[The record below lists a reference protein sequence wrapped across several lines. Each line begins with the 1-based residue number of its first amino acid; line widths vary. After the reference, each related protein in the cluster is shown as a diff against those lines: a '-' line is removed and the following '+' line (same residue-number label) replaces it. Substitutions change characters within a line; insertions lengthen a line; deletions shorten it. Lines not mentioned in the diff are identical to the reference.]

1 MATLDVYRIT
11 DKLDDAIS
19 EVLVKRLEARGRHP
33 AFLKM
38 MHEYLDAMHV
48 DSAAT
53 VLDLGSG
60 TGVAARAIAGRPRF
74 NGTVV
79 GIDHSAYLVRVARE
93 LATQEGLSGSVEFQI
108 GNSHRLDFADATFD
122 AVTLHTLISHVEDP
136 PAVLR
141 EARRLVK
148 PGGVIGLFDGD
159 YASVTF
165 AQEDPVKARED
176 DEAIIQAIVT
186 NPRIMRQL
194 PRLMG
199 AADLEL
205 VAFFP
210 HLIAEA
216 GKADFWSP
224 AITSFRA
231 LLPKAG
237 AMSEAK
243 AVAWADDMMRASD
256 AGVFFGASNY
266 YAYVMRR
273 PHGT

>member
-11 DKLDDAIS
+11 DKLEDVIS

-33 AFLKM
+33 AFLRM
-38 MHEYLDAMHV
+38 MQEYLDAMKV
-48 DSAAT
+48 DGAAK

-60 TGVAARAIAGRPRF
+60 TGVAARTIAGQPQF
-74 NGTVV
+74 KGTVV
-79 GIDHSAYLVRVARE
+79 GIDHSPYLVRVARE
-93 LATQEGLSGSVEFQI
+93 LATQEAFSGRVEFQV
-108 GNSHRLDFADATFD
+108 GDSHRLDLADSTFD

-141 EARRLVK
+141 EARRVVK
-148 PGGVIGLFDGD
+148 PGGMIGLFDGD

-165 AQEDPVKARED
+165 AQDDPVKAQED

-194 PRLMG
+194 PRLMR

-216 GKADFWSP
+216 GKADFWVP

-231 LLPKAG
+231 LLPKSG
-237 AMSEAK
+237 VMSEA
-243 AVAWADDMMRASD
+243 AAAAWADGMMRASNG
-256 AGVFFGASNY
+256 GVFFGASNY

-273 PHGT
+273 PA